1 MRITSLLIDLC
12 ESIIFYHIFLKNSR
26 AFEGMMK
33 IQKMRVTKV
42 LLSDRSAKNI
52 IIAKSICRMI
62 PCLGHGITDD
72 VSLLDLCDSTV
83 LSVKA
88 GIYRIEVL

>member
-1 MRITSLLIDLC
+1 MLIDLC
-12 ESIIFYHIFLKNSR
+12 DSIIFYHIFPKISR

-52 IIAKSICRMI
+52 IIAKSIRRMI
-62 PCLGHGITDD
+62 PCLGHGIADELF
-72 VSLLDLCDSTV
+72 VRFVWCVV

-88 GIYRIEVL
+88 GIYFIEVL